1 MVSKAETAIV
11 RSVLGALEVCRVWC
25 WRENSGTIVVGKGR
39 ERRVVRLAPPGTP
52 DILGFLSSG
61 RGFGLEVKTK
71 TGRQSK
77 SQKLWQAKAERRGV
91 RYAVVR
97 SYREALAI
105 YDSWEAH
112 ERLYTARK
120 AA

>member
-1 MVSKAETAIV
+1 MVSKAEAQILHDVLAAMGV
-11 RSVLGALEVCRVWC
+11 RHAWC
-25 WRENSGTIVVGKGR
+25 WRENSGTIVIKNGKK
-39 ERRVVRLAPPGTP
+39 RRVIRLAPSGTP

-71 TGRQSK
+71 TGRQSN
-77 SQKLWQAKAERRGV
+77 SQKLWQAKAEKRGV

-105 YDSWEAH
+105 YDSWEAS
-112 ERLYTARK
+112 ERLYTSRK